1 MLPQSRLP
9 APPDLTDDAA
19 LFLDFDGTL
28 VEIAPAP
35 ELVEPPPGLGRL
47 LDRLAGRLDGAL
59 AIVSGR
65 PVEAL
70 RRNLIPFAGLLIG
83 QHGMERREADGRIVD
98 VPPPPGLEPIRQSLA
113 AFVERHPGLRL
124 EDKGGTL
131 SLHYRQA
138 PELAL
143 ACRREIRRAVIASC
157 GRFRAIDGHML
168 VELVPSVAGKAQAIA
183 ALLDAP
189 PFLGRRPVFIGDDT
203 GDEPGFELVNRL
215 GGISVKIGDGA
226 TAARHRLPG
235 PAAVLAWLGRAA
247 GEPRQPEAAAASAR
261 RCW

>member
-9 APPDLTDDAA
+9 APPDLTPDLVGEIA

-47 LDRLAGRLDGAL
+47 LDSLAGRLDGAL

-70 RRNLIPFAGLLIG
+70 RRYLLPFAGLLIG
-83 QHGMERREADGRIVD
+83 QHGMERRETDGRIVA
-98 VPPPPGLEPIRQSLA
+98 VPPPPGLEPIRLSLA

-143 ACRREIRRAVIASC
+143 ACRRELRRAVIASC
-157 GRFRAIDGHML
+157 GRFRSIDGHML
-168 VELVPSVAGKAQAIA
+168 VELVPSAAGKAQAIA
-183 ALLDAP
+183 ALLDTP
-189 PFLGRRPVFIGDDT
+189 PFQGRRPVFIGDDT
-203 GDEPGFELVNRL
+203 GDEPGFELVNGL
-215 GGISVKIGDGA
+215 GGISVRIGEGA
-226 TAARHRLPG
+226 TAARHRLRG
-235 PAAVLAWLGRAA
+235 PAAVLDWLGS
-247 GEPRQPEAAAASAR
+247 AAAPATTQRWSSQA
-261 RCW
+261 